1 MDSTPVDIWPTGKG
15 SGTHHMSVG
24 HFCQSGRPKILV
36 IAVYTFSC
44 THPSA
49 SRFLAAAEPFY
60 YLHQD
65 SCAHERY
72 ILTCSASCWMSCV
85 TGRGVDIP
93 TSQQV
98 KKHTAHLSGTW
109 STDSCKGSPVLLTSS
124 VRASPT
130 FAASRLLLPSSSCG
144 VGGRCSR
151 LVISMRLRSV
161 FFPSRLTLWL
171 HLVHTCFE
179 SAQAKSV
186 LAFFVFNSRGPTGL
200 AGQWEKNSI

>member
-49 SRFLAAAEPFY
+49 SRILAAAEPFH

-72 ILTCSASCWMSCV
+72 ILTCWMSCV

-144 VGGRCSR
+144 VGVRCSR
-151 LVISMRLRSV
+151 LVISTRLRNLWV
-161 FFPSRLTLWL
+161 CRLTLCL
-171 HLVHTCFE
+171 HLVIRVFH
-179 SAQAKSV
+179 SVQAKSFQ
-186 LAFFVFNSRGPTGL
+186 AFQLERTYRS
-200 AGQWEKNSI
+200 S